1 MADIKTTLKVDGES
15 KFEKDIKAAAR
26 SVKNLGENLKLSQEE
41 FKRDGDQMKLVSER
55 SKTLNA
61 QIDQQEKI
69 VKALAQAVK
78 DSSEKYG
85 EASTQTEKWQTEL
98 TKAQTTLT
106 ALQNELNNNAQGL
119 DKNGKAFSDMA
130 GKAEEAKQ
138 KMTGIDFLAIDTAIG
153 NVTDT
158 AKNAAKAIL
167 NVGKSVWNMVSDS
180 AHWADDLTT
189 RANAASAVGVDR
201 QTLQAW
207 DYAAKIVDTDSDTI
221 IDGIN
226 RILDRTT
233 SGKESDLLMF
243 NPLVKTTDEVTGK
256 LRGAQDIF
264 WDTIEAL
271 HNITDGNE
279 QAARAQDIFGRNGF
293 AKLMPLIKAGREEW
307 QKYAKEAQDAG
318 YVLSEDQLDSLGGFD
333 DAIQRMET
341 SAQSMRNTLSA
352 ELAPAM
358 KTVADAITTIT
369 DKITEWANTEEGQKA
384 LEALGNAITSV
395 VEALTK
401 DVDFTDLATKA
412 AGVLTGIGDALSW
425 VSTHPETVLNGIKDA
440 LSAYAGLKVS
450 SSLISLLTALGGLK
464 NLTAGTVSAVKG
476 ILQSFGSGK
485 TSVPVSNENLNQA
498 KNSAVTHAAVSNAG
512 TSLAIPAAA
521 LSAATAMFLAGSK
534 AQWDENAAVEKAVK
548 TAVTEIKERAEETTE
563 TIVQKF
569 GADVAAKR
577 DVLIGKANAAL
588 ALVQDTSMGSVPG
601 VGMYVGGMTQNH
613 SALVDTIEYLKENK
627 ETVRK
632 LLSPETYEK
641 LLNADTKGGLLGI
654 GSMSDQ
660 GMWDLVKSVSDE
672 MSGEGGPVETAEEV
686 NARLETMKK
695 DADDAKAAVKELYQE
710 LDEKYGVVQ
719 NGQTGQ
725 FELVNSDNS
734 QEARDG
740 IAALNELYA
749 KAAELKADY
758 EAAGED
764 IPAGLASGIEKN
776 TQTAADAADT
786 MATDTENAAERRL
799 GINSP
804 STVFRDI
811 GANVAIG
818 LGEGIYSQA
827 NYAISAARW
836 LAAEIEA
843 ATRTALD
850 IHSPSGV
857 AEELGEYYGLGFISG
872 IENSMGGID
881 AAFARMA
888 NESLVMQAPPA
899 AGSASQTAG
908 GGVDLAR
915 LLLDALSNA
924 VVQIDGEN
932 AGRLMLPTIEALMAE
947 QVASRRFA

>member
-130 GKAEEAKQ
+130 DSAEDAKQ

-384 LEALGNAITSV
+384 LESLGEAITSV

-401 DVDFTDLATKA
+401 DVDFTALAESA
-412 AGVLTGIGDALSW
+412 AGVLTKIGDALTW
-425 VSTHPETVLNGIKDA
+425 TSTHPEIVLNGIKA
-440 LSAYAGLKVS
+440 AIGGYVGLKIS
-450 SSLISLLTALGGLK
+450 SSVISLITALGGLK
-464 NLTAGTVSAVKG
+464 NLGAGTVNAVKSIMQQLG
-476 ILQSFGSGK
+476 GGSGQAAGK
-485 TSVPVSNENLNQA
+485 AGDTAAKVATAAAGSRWPFGLLSAAVPIAVTAAAVAPAMMADAQNREQA
-498 KNSAVTHAAVSNAG
+498 KTDTLTTIARAEAAAQGLGEEADAFVQMITHAAQALGVGDKKDIFGQDVLSDPAKVHEALREAYQLNFSDVLDQNTQDQLTRFMEGLSGAGEGLSGQEEYSLLQSITSQLMGSLEQMQAAG
-512 TSLAIPAAA
+512 TDAGKGAVDGLTGALDAGQETAKESAEGLA
-521 LSAATAMFLAGSK
+521 
-534 AQWDENAAVEKAVK
+534 DAVE
-548 TAVTEIKERAEETTE
+548 T
-563 TIVQKF
+563 
-569 GADVAAKR
+569 GAKQR
-577 DVLIGKANAAL
+577 
-588 ALVQDTSMGSVPG
+588 
-601 VGMYVGGMTQNH
+601 
-613 SALVDTIEYLKENK
+613 LK
-627 ETVRK
+627 V
-632 LLSPETYEK
+632 
-641 LLNADTKGGLLGI
+641 
-654 GSMSDQ
+654 
-660 GMWDLVKSVSDE
+660 
-672 MSGEGGPVETAEEV
+672 
-686 NARLETMKK
+686 
-695 DADDAKAAVKELYQE
+695 
-710 LDEKYGVVQ
+710 
-719 NGQTGQ
+719 
-725 FELVNSDNS
+725 
-734 QEARDG
+734 
-740 IAALNELYA
+740 
-749 KAAELKADY
+749 
-758 EAAGED
+758 
-764 IPAGLASGIEKN
+764 
-776 TQTAADAADT
+776 
-786 MATDTENAAERRL
+786 
-799 GINSP
+799 NSP
-804 STVFRDI
+804 SLVFKSI
-811 GANVAIG
+811 GENVSIG
-818 LGEGIYSQA
+818 LGNGIYAQSS
-827 NYAISAARW
+827 YAISAARW
-836 LAAEIEA
+836 LASQIEA
-843 ATRTALD
+843 ATRNALD

-857 AEELGEYYGLGFISG
+857 AEELGEYYGLGFVSG
-872 IENSMGGID
+872 IENSMDGID
-881 AAFARMA
+881 AAFARMT
-888 NESLVMQAPPA
+888 NEALVMQAAPMPSPAPA
-899 AGSASQTAG
+899 AVSNG
-908 GGVDLAR
+908 GDMAQLI
-915 LLLDALSNA
+915 LNALSQA
-924 VVQIDGEN
+924 RVQINGED

-947 QVASRRFA
+947 QVTSRRFA

>member
-55 SKTLNA
+55 SKTLTA

-119 DKNGKAFSDMA
+119 DKNGKAFSEMA
-130 GKAEEAKQ
+130 GKAEEAKE

-384 LEALGNAITSV
+384 LESLGEAITSV

-401 DVDFTDLATKA
+401 DVDFTSLAEKA
-412 AGVLTGIGDALSW
+412 AGVLTSIGEALSW

-440 LSAYAGLKVS
+440 LLVYAGLKVS

-464 NLTAGTVSAVKG
+464 NLTTGTVSAVKG

-485 TSVPVSNENLNQA
+485 TSVPVTNE
-498 KNSAVTHAAVSNAG
+498 VSNAAK
-512 TSLAIPAAA
+512 S
-521 LSAATAMFLAGSK
+521 SAVVTGAS
-534 AQWDENAAVEKAVK
+534 VK
-548 TAVTEIKERAEETTE
+548 
-563 TIVQKF
+563 
-569 GADVAAKR
+569 
-577 DVLIGKANAAL
+577 
-588 ALVQDTSMGSVPG
+588 
-601 VGMYVGGMTQNH
+601 
-613 SALVDTIEYLKENK
+613 
-627 ETVRK
+627 
-632 LLSPETYEK
+632 
-641 LLNADTKGGLLGI
+641 
-654 GSMSDQ
+654 
-660 GMWDLVKSVSDE
+660 
-672 MSGEGGPVETAEEV
+672 
-686 NARLETMKK
+686 
-695 DADDAKAAVKELYQE
+695 
-710 LDEKYGVVQ
+710 
-719 NGQTGQ
+719 
-725 FELVNSDNS
+725 
-734 QEARDG
+734 
-740 IAALNELYA
+740 
-749 KAAELKADY
+749 
-758 EAAGED
+758 
-764 IPAGLASGIEKN
+764 AGLASAGKAAVDFVGAILPSALVTAAAVAPALIAQNQEIEQSRQKTQTIKNEAEKAMQELGDEASNIIKAVDGAAGALGLTGKKDILGMDVISDPAAVHDALKQIYELNFSDILSDETNAALNKWWEGETVPFAEGLSGQEEYSLLQSITDQLMNKLSEMRENAKLTGEAVPQGLAAGIEE
-776 TQTAADAADT
+776 DT
-786 MATDTENAAERRL
+786 STATDASDGMAEKVENIAKQRL
-799 GINSP
+799 KVQSP
-804 STVFRDI
+804 SRVFKDI

-827 NYAISAARW
+827 AYAISAARW
-836 LAAEIEA
+836 LASEIEA

-857 AEELGEYYGLGFISG
+857 AEELGEYYGFGFISG

-899 AGSASQTAG
+899 AGSAPQTAG
-908 GGVDLAR
+908 GGVDSAR

>member
-119 DKNGKAFSDMA
+119 DKNGKAFSEMA
-130 GKAEEAKQ
+130 GKAEEAKE

-167 NVGKSVWNMVSDS
+167 NVGKSVWNMVADS

-207 DYAAKIVDTDSDTI
+207 DYAAKVVDTDSDTI

-318 YVLSEDQLDSLGGFD
+318 YVLSEDQLDSLDGFD

-384 LEALGNAITSV
+384 LESLGEAITSV

-401 DVDFTDLATKA
+401 DVDFTSLAEKA
-412 AGVLTGIGDALSW
+412 AGVLTSIGEALSW

-440 LSAYAGLKVS
+440 LIAYAGLKVS
-450 SSLISLLTALGGLK
+450 STLISLVTALGGLK
-464 NLTAGTVSAVKG
+464 NLTVGTVSAVKG
-476 ILQSFGSGK
+476 ILQSMAGNA
-485 TSVPVSNENLNQA
+485 PA
-498 KNSAVTHAAVSNAG
+498 KAVSQASNVATNAG
-512 TSLAIPAAA
+512 VSSVGTSAAKYAVAGNVASALIPIAVVA
-521 LSAATAMFLAGSK
+521 AATAPAIMANNADREKSRQYTEDTKQK
-534 AQWDENAAVEKAVK
+534 AVEAAADLGEEADAFVQMISQAAEALGVSDKKDIFGQDVISDPGKVTEALKRAYEMNFSDVLDEQTNETLNRFWQSQTDAAVEGLSTQEEFALLQNITEQLQTNLDAMKQAGSD
-548 TAVTEIKERAEETTE
+548 TAQGFADGIAENT
-563 TIVQKF
+563 
-569 GADVAAKR
+569 AP
-577 DVLIGKANAAL
+577 
-588 ALVQDTSMGSVPG
+588 QDTAEQM
-601 VGMYVGGMTQNH
+601 
-613 SALVDTIEYLKENK
+613 
-627 ETVRK
+627 
-632 LLSPETYEK
+632 
-641 LLNADTKGGLLGI
+641 ADK
-654 GSMSDQ
+654 
-660 GMWDLVKSVSDE
+660 
-672 MSGEGGPVETAEEV
+672 VETA
-686 NARLETMKK
+686 AKQRLK
-695 DADDAKAAVKELYQE
+695 
-710 LDEKYGVVQ
+710 VQ
-719 NGQTGQ
+719 
-725 FELVNSDNS
+725 
-734 QEARDG
+734 
-740 IAALNELYA
+740 
-749 KAAELKADY
+749 
-758 EAAGED
+758 
-764 IPAGLASGIEKN
+764 
-776 TQTAADAADT
+776 
-786 MATDTENAAERRL
+786 
-799 GINSP
+799 SP
-804 STVFRDI
+804 SRVFKDI

-827 NYAISAARW
+827 AYAISAARW
-836 LAAEIEA
+836 LASEIEA

-899 AGSASQTAG
+899 AGSAPQTAG
-908 GGVDLAR
+908 GGVDSAR

>member
-55 SKTLNA
+55 SKTLTA

-106 ALQNELNNNAQGL
+106 ALQNELNNNTQGL

-130 GKAEEAKQ
+130 DSAEDAKQ

-369 DKITEWANTEEGQKA
+369 DKITAWANTEEGQKA
-384 LEALGNAITSV
+384 LESLGNAITSV

-401 DVDFTDLATKA
+401 DVDFTDLAEKA
-412 AGVLTGIGDALSW
+412 AGVLTGIGEALSW

-440 LSAYAGLKVS
+440 LIAYAGLKVS

-464 NLTAGTVSAVKG
+464 NLTTGTVSAVKG

-485 TSVPVSNENLNQA
+485 TSVPVTNE
-498 KNSAVTHAAVSNAG
+498 VSNAAK
-512 TSLAIPAAA
+512 S
-521 LSAATAMFLAGSK
+521 SAVVAGGGG
-534 AQWDENAAVEKAVK
+534 
-548 TAVTEIKERAEETTE
+548 IK
-563 TIVQKF
+563 
-569 GADVAAKR
+569 
-577 DVLIGKANAAL
+577 
-588 ALVQDTSMGSVPG
+588 
-601 VGMYVGGMTQNH
+601 
-613 SALVDTIEYLKENK
+613 
-627 ETVRK
+627 
-632 LLSPETYEK
+632 
-641 LLNADTKGGLLGI
+641 
-654 GSMSDQ
+654 
-660 GMWDLVKSVSDE
+660 
-672 MSGEGGPVETAEEV
+672 
-686 NARLETMKK
+686 
-695 DADDAKAAVKELYQE
+695 
-710 LDEKYGVVQ
+710 
-719 NGQTGQ
+719 
-725 FELVNSDNS
+725 
-734 QEARDG
+734 
-740 IAALNELYA
+740 
-749 KAAELKADY
+749 
-758 EAAGED
+758 
-764 IPAGLASGIEKN
+764 AGLASAGKAAVDFVGAILPSALVTAAAVAPALIAQNQDIEQSRQKTQTIKNEAEKAMQELGDEAGNIIKAVDEAAGALGLTGKKDILGMDVISDPKAVHDALKQIYELNFSDILSDETNAALNKWWEGETVPFAEGLSGQEEYSLLQSITDQLMNKLSEMRETAKLTGEAVPQGLAAGIEE
-776 TQTAADAADT
+776 DT
-786 MATDTENAAERRL
+786 STATDASDGMAEKVENIAKQRL
-799 GINSP
+799 KVQSP
-804 STVFRDI
+804 SRVFHDI

-836 LAAEIEA
+836 LASEIEA

-857 AEELGEYYGLGFISG
+857 AEELGEYYGLGFVSG

-908 GGVDLAR
+908 GGVDSAR

-924 VVQIDGEN
+924 IVQIDGEN

>member
-119 DKNGKAFSDMA
+119 DKNGKAFSEMA
-130 GKAEEAKQ
+130 GKAEEAKE

-189 RANAASAVGVDR
+189 RANAASAVGVDS

-384 LEALGNAITSV
+384 LESLGEAITSV

-401 DVDFTDLATKA
+401 DVDFTSLAEKA
-412 AGVLTGIGDALSW
+412 AGVLTSIGEALSW

-440 LSAYAGLKVS
+440 LIAYAGLKVS
-450 SSLISLLTALGGLK
+450 STLISLVTALGGLK
-464 NLTAGTVSAVKG
+464 NLTVGTVSAVKG
-476 ILQSFGSGK
+476 ILQSMAGNA
-485 TSVPVSNENLNQA
+485 PA
-498 KNSAVTHAAVSNAG
+498 KAVSQASNVATNAG
-512 TSLAIPAAA
+512 VSSVGTSAAKYAVAGNVASALIPIAVVA
-521 LSAATAMFLAGSK
+521 AATAPAIMANNADREKSRQYTEDTKQK
-534 AQWDENAAVEKAVK
+534 AVEAAADLGEEADAFVQMISQAAEALGVSDKKDIFGQDVISDPGKVTEALKRAYEMNFSDVLDEQTNETLNRFWQSQTDAAVEGLSTQEEFALLQNITEQLQTNLDAMKQAGSD
-548 TAVTEIKERAEETTE
+548 TAQGFADGIAENT
-563 TIVQKF
+563 
-569 GADVAAKR
+569 AP
-577 DVLIGKANAAL
+577 
-588 ALVQDTSMGSVPG
+588 QDTAEQM
-601 VGMYVGGMTQNH
+601 
-613 SALVDTIEYLKENK
+613 
-627 ETVRK
+627 
-632 LLSPETYEK
+632 
-641 LLNADTKGGLLGI
+641 ADK
-654 GSMSDQ
+654 
-660 GMWDLVKSVSDE
+660 
-672 MSGEGGPVETAEEV
+672 VETA
-686 NARLETMKK
+686 AKQRLK
-695 DADDAKAAVKELYQE
+695 
-710 LDEKYGVVQ
+710 VQ
-719 NGQTGQ
+719 
-725 FELVNSDNS
+725 
-734 QEARDG
+734 
-740 IAALNELYA
+740 
-749 KAAELKADY
+749 
-758 EAAGED
+758 
-764 IPAGLASGIEKN
+764 
-776 TQTAADAADT
+776 
-786 MATDTENAAERRL
+786 
-799 GINSP
+799 SP
-804 STVFRDI
+804 SRVFKDI

-836 LAAEIEA
+836 LASEIEA

-857 AEELGEYYGLGFISG
+857 AEELGEYYGLGFVSG

-908 GGVDLAR
+908 GGVDSAR

-947 QVASRRFA
+947 QVESRRFA